1 MRINAL
7 HASFGKLENES
18 LTFHDGLNVI
28 YAPNESGKS
37 TWCAF
42 IRAMLFG
49 VDSAER
55 ARSGHLPDKTKY
67 SPWSGAPMEGSM
79 DLTANRSDITIT
91 RRTRSKRSP
100 MSEFS
105 AVYTGTSVAV
115 KGLDEKN
122 CGELLTGVSKDVF
135 NRTAFVEQGSVAVTS
150 SPELEKRIMSIVTS
164 GEEQISYTEA
174 DERLRAWQ
182 RKRRFNKK
190 GLLCDL
196 ESKIA
201 DNSEK
206 LKDLQGIAEE
216 KRLLEARLESS
227 QNECEDLEE
236 RVTEARKNQ
245 RREAIERINR
255 SRKRLQE
262 LSAEHDAAMAELSDR
277 RAALRNS
284 PLDVIPS
291 ERIED
296 KVRSDI
302 ERLEEIKLETQS
314 IKPPWLAAVFLV
326 LSIAIALAGNYF
338 VEINSLYFVL
348 GSVAT
353 AIAGI
358 VFLLING
365 KKRSRS
371 FSAKKEKEEL
381 LRKYHAR
388 SSTDIS
394 RLLEEY
400 HILEEECAAAEERES
415 ASRSA
420 FEEARDKQEKLEES
434 AISDLNLTEGNTEAS
449 RLGRALASARTA
461 TESLSRQIA
470 EINGRLAVMSDPLVI
485 SSDLKSLQ
493 EEYSEIESEF
503 EAISLAVNVLR
514 EADEEMQSRFSPEL
528 GALAAEYMSK
538 VTGGRYSDILIGR
551 DFSTMA
557 KTSGD
562 TVARESGY
570 LSAGTMDLLYLAVR
584 LAVCELAMPEDV
596 SCPLIIDDALVNLD
610 DVRYDQAMELL
621 SDIAKNRQVILFTC
635 RK

>member
-1 MRINAL
+1 M
-7 HASFGKLENES
+7 
-18 LTFHDGLNVI
+18 
-28 YAPNESGKS
+28 
-37 TWCAF
+37 
-42 IRAMLFG
+42 
-49 VDSAER
+49 
-55 ARSGHLPDKTKY
+55 
-67 SPWSGAPMEGSM
+67 
-79 DLTANRSDITIT
+79 
-91 RRTRSKRSP
+91 
-100 MSEFS
+100 
-105 AVYTGTSVAV
+105 
-115 KGLDEKN
+115 
-122 CGELLTGVSKDVF
+122 
-135 NRTAFVEQGSVAVTS
+135 
-150 SPELEKRIMSIVTS
+150 
-164 GEEQISYTEA
+164 
-174 DERLRAWQ
+174 
-182 RKRRFNKK
+182 
-190 GLLCDL
+190 
-196 ESKIA
+196 
-201 DNSEK
+201 
-206 LKDLQGIAEE
+206 
-216 KRLLEARLESS
+216 
-227 QNECEDLEE
+227 
-236 RVTEARKNQ
+236 
-245 RREAIERINR
+245 
-255 SRKRLQE
+255 
-262 LSAEHDAAMAELSDR
+262 
-277 RAALRNS
+277 
-284 PLDVIPS
+284 
-291 ERIED
+291 
-296 KVRSDI
+296 
-302 ERLEEIKLETQS
+302 
-314 IKPPWLAAVFLV
+314 
-326 LSIAIALAGNYF
+326 SIAIALAGNYF
-338 VEINSLYFVL
+338 AEINSLYFVL

-365 KKRSRS
+365 RKRSRS

-388 SSTDIS
+388 SSSDIS
-394 RLLEEY
+394 RLLEKY
-400 HILEEECAAAEERES
+400 HVLEEECAAAEERES

-420 FEEARDKQEKLEES
+420 YEEARDKQEKLEES

-485 SSDLKSLQ
+485 SSDLKSMQ